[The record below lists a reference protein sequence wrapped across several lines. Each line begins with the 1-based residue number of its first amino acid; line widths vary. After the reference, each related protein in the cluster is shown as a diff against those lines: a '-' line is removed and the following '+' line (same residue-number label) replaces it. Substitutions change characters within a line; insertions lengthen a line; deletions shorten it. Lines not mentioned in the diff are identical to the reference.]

1 MTNLQKKQNLCA
13 LAGTVAVW
21 ILIFIL
27 IPLVSLL
34 PEPPVYKSVQITLSE
49 KSVPKPAEKKLE
61 SSHGRNCFRCADNA
75 FERVRTERAF
85 CVVA

>member
-34 PEPPVYKSVQITLSE
+34 PERPVYKSVQITLSE
-49 KSVPKPAEKKLE
+49 KTVPKPAEKKLE
-61 SSHGRNCFRCADNA
+61 KS
-75 FERVRTERAF
+75 VL
-85 CVVA
+85 